1 MSKST
6 TDAWSARIGQA
17 IARRRAAANLTQ
29 EQLAEKLD
37 IGSEAVSRLER
48 GVASLSVARLFQLSE
63 LFGCD
68 TADLLTEGSVRTG
81 DQARELEQLLNGLSG
96 EDRELVLQVVKQLSA
111 RLAR

>member
-1 MSKST
+1 M
-6 TDAWSARIGQA
+6 
-17 IARRRAAANLTQ
+17 TQ

>member
-1 MSKST
+1 M
-6 TDAWSARIGQA
+6 
-17 IARRRAAANLTQ
+17 
-29 EQLAEKLD
+29 
-37 IGSEAVSRLER
+37 
-48 GVASLSVARLFQLSE
+48 SE